1 MTDLANIIKSR
12 RSIRRYLEKDIPDA
26 ILEKVLGA
34 ARWGRFT

>member
-26 ILEKVLGA
+26 ILEKMLEAV
-34 ARWGRFT
+34 RWGRFT